1 MALMLLKWVVF
12 SMFTLEKTM
21 LLLLS
26 ITLVWATGT
35 VEAERRNVVSLEILV

>member
-1 MALMLLKWVVF
+1 MLKWLVF

-21 LLLLS
+21 LLLLLLS

-35 VEAERRNVVSLEILV
+35 VEAGRRNVVSLEILV